1 MTPPDETTGKTMTE
15 KIPQVVDLESLPE
28 RFPTHR
34 HDSSFWESLGRTI
47 ATFGFLEEILGK
59 AIFSFTATKSYDDE
73 FERDAAF
80 EAWLPRLEKAL
91 TDPLGS
97 LIYQYGK
104 AVREHPE
111 ATTDNLDYF
120 LDALCKASK
129 IRNVLCH
136 GSWRAPDTGGASIPF
151 FVNRRKMVFN
161 TAIDCEFLDQ
171 TQRHVSEL
179 SCAVM
184 NSVTRMG
191 WKFPG
196 SAGPSMPI
204 CDS

>member
-15 KIPQVVDLESLPE
+15 KIPQVVDLESLSE

-34 HDSSFWESLGRTI
+34 HDASFWESLGRTI

-59 AIFSFTATKSYDDE
+59 AIFTFTATKSYDDE

-80 EAWLPRLEKAL
+80 EAWLPRLERAL

-97 LIYQYGK
+97 LIHQYGK
-104 AVREHPE
+104 AVREHRE
-111 ATTDNLDYF
+111 ATTENLDCL
-120 LDALCKASK
+120 LDALCKASE

-151 FVNRRKMVFN
+151 FVNRKKMVFN
-161 TAIDCEFLDQ
+161 TPIDCEFLDQ

-196 SAGPSMPI
+196 SAGPGMPI
-204 CDS
+204 CGS